1 MKVQVD
7 MLQLLAQ
14 PKEGNKQFKNKKKNP
29 QNFQK
34 IKTYEGL
41 TTKDLKKKH

>member
-14 PKEGNKQFKNKKKNP
+14 PKEGNKQFKNKKKT

-41 TTKDLKKKH
+41 TMKDLKKKH